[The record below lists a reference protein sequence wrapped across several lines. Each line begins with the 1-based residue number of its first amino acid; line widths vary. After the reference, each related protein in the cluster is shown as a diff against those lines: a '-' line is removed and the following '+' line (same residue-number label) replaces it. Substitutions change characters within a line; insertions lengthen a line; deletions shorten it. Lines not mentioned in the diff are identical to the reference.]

1 MKMTD
6 RELVAIIDDAES
18 NDIANSGSY
27 NSNNEDYLKYYQAE
41 PFGDETEGRSSVV
54 STEVRDLVESDM
66 PSLARVFLGAGAP
79 VEFRAANPGDL
90 DAVQEAKDKQAVVYH
105 IIKNIPNS
113 FRIQHDWLKSSEL
126 QSMAMLEYGV
136 DEVKTPKVKRYKDL
150 SAEEL
155 AELLTDLEGEEG
167 VDSVKIVE
175 EDENEAAE
183 FNVSIRITRKQN
195 KYFIRNVPSEDIVV
209 SRNAW
214 NKSEA
219 DIVGKRFTKTRST
232 LITEGFDRSV
242 IDDLPSSTSN
252 SADNEG
258 TKEQR
263 YKDQGGKIE
272 SATIKNKANDLIRGL
287 DVYVNVD
294 FDGDGIAERRHVIK
308 VGNEI
313 LLNEYA
319 DHVPF
324 SIISSMLMPNNING
338 LPRAELAMTYQ
349 KVGSV
354 LWRQTLDNLY
364 AVNNPRTAYSSAVN
378 VDDLL
383 DISLNGIIEVD
394 GDVPGNHLFQLTTPY
409 VGDKALQVV
418 AYMDGKRA
426 SSTGSI
432 QANQALQGDQLN
444 EETATRFKGM
454 EQAATAKIELVARVI
469 AETGYR
475 DLYEGI
481 GYYAAHYQDEE
492 LEVHIL
498 GRNMLV
504 NPQDWKFDHHI
515 NALVGTGAGD
525 DEKTLAN
532 LSAIYQVQSALKA
545 EGSLL
550 ADDQKRYNTLTA
562 MTKATGRDSVQ
573 DFFNNPEI
581 PAEMVTAERDMLRKQ
596 VEQMDQASQNPLAEA
611 EAVKAKGMLE
621 ATQMKQKYDA
631 QIDQMRLEANYQE
644 KLRDAQMKFQESTD
658 SLTYDYNKLKTD
670 TDLKY
675 TELELKYKLDIPGQ
689 GMDMSGMSNQEL
701 ITIINGGQ

>member
-27 NSNNEDYLKYYQAE
+27 NSNNEEYLKYYQAE
-41 PFGDETEGRSSVV
+41 PFGDEVDGRSSVI
-54 STEVRDLVESDM
+54 STEVRDLIESDM

-79 VEFRAANPGDL
+79 VEFRAANVGDP

-136 DEVKTPKVKRYKDL
+136 DEVKTPKVKRYKCL
-150 SAEEL
+150 SADEL
-155 AELLTDLEGEEG
+155 TELMTDLEGEEG

-175 EDENEAAE
+175 EEYSDKAE
-183 FNVSIRITRKQN
+183 N
-195 KYFIRNVPSEDIVV
+195 KYFIRNVPSEDIIV

-214 NKSEA
+214 NKNEA

-232 LITEGFDRSV
+232 MIAEGFERSV
-242 IDDLPSSTSN
+242 VEGLPASTSS
-252 SADNEG
+252 SANNEG

-263 YKDQGGKIE
+263 YKDQGGKVE

-294 FDGDGIAERRHVIK
+294 FDDDGIAERRHIIK
-308 VGNEI
+308 VENEI

-364 AVNNPRTAYSSAVN
+364 AVNNPRTAYTSAVN

-492 LEVHIL
+492 LEVHVL

-532 LSAIYQVQSALKA
+532 LSAIFQVQSSLKA
-545 EGSLL
+545 EGSML

-562 MTKATGRDSVQ
+562 MTRATGRDSVQ
-573 DFFNNPEI
+573 DYFNNPEM
-581 PAEMVTAERDMLRKQ
+581 PAEMVEAERDMLRQQ

-631 QIDQMRLEANYQE
+631 QIDQMRLEANYQD
-644 KLRDAQMKFQESTD
+644 KLRDAQMKFRESTD

-689 GMDMSGMSNQEL
+689 GMDMGDKSNQEL
-701 ITIINGGQ
+701 ITIINGGK